1 MAPLLRLLSICIG
14 TPLVSRVAVG
24 VALPGLGLG
33 AVLAV
38 RVIGVLGRRLVRP
51 RLFDRV
57 GGLFGFVG
65 EAAFA
70 FRDPGK
76 FRRVLFQR
84 VDATAAV
91 DHFLAFVEQTFQVHL
106 VPLRRGTEVK
116 LSAAGCCALHC
127 SPMTTPAGE
136 NAVLCASPAVVVIP
150 VVVTEAVL
158 KSTVVV

>member
-1 MAPLLRLLSICIG
+1 MAPLLRLLSICIR

-24 VALPGLGLG
+24 VALAGLGLG

-51 RLFDRV
+51 RLFDRR
-57 GGLFGFVG
+57 GRLFGFVG

-70 FRDPGK
+70 FRDPGQ
-76 FRRVLFQR
+76 FLRVLFQR
-84 VDATAAV
+84 VDAAALV
-91 DHFLAFVEQTFQVHL
+91 DHFLAFVEQAFQVHL
-106 VPLRRGTEVK
+106 VPLRRGSKWK
-116 LSAAGCCALHC
+116 LSATTRGALHC
-127 SPMTTPAGE
+127 SPMTTPAGH
-136 NAVLCASPAVVVIP
+136 NAVLCASPAVVVVP